1 MVNKITI
8 DDVAKHA
15 GVSKTSVSYVLS
27 GKKKLSAEAERRI
40 LEAVETL
47 GYTSQDGIS
56 RPEYKNPQNY

>member
-27 GKKKLSAEAERRI
+27 GKKKLSAEVERRI

-47 GYTSQDGIS
+47 GYTPPKWYLRLIQ
-56 RPEYKNPQNY
+56 KPQNY